1 MCSTR
6 RSSSDFF
13 KLKQECSDRCDV
25 VVLVEQGSEVPPSIA
40 PFTQF
45 FDFSTLKQMAKSV
58 IGENR
63 RSPIAVCAFPTWEEV
78 GRGRQRTGFVGIM
91 STVERCVA
99 PAMAV
104 RSSTGRRSVSG

>member
-1 MCSTR
+1 MTTQLELERALCR
-6 RSSSDFF
+6 E
-13 KLKQECSDRCDV
+13 LGINALDRDAV
-25 VVLVEQGSEVPPSIA
+25 DYI
-40 PFTQF
+40 QF

-104 RSSTGRRSVSG
+104 RPSTGRRSVFS